1 LEHNFKIPRSL
12 ILKRKKQKEFAMLKR
27 KFLCLVFIVLF
38 STVSNSQKNLPISR
52 EATFLESYSPTEVTI
67 RASGIGKNN
76 AQAELDG
83 RRSAVYFVLIGST
96 DPILQ
101 TNEERMAFEKI
112 QDEIFD
118 ENNIK
123 RYISFE
129 TTEYEQR
136 VKLSDGRVKITKVYR
151 VNKKLLTDDLIA
163 RNVIK
168 PKEEITEAIGLPFIM
183 VVPEAPKGVSPVDL
197 LRSDRLLKKGAE
209 VIESYL
215 TARKYDVQVP
225 EQMET
230 LSELAQAQAGLKGV
244 EEDYAYQLA
253 LAIGSDVYIT
263 YNVKVEKR
271 YVGSTEYRK
280 AVVAAR
286 AYETTTARLLGT
298 ETGYSGEYA
307 VPEEAVVEE
316 AMNDAIDKVLSRI
329 MAYWKEDLTR
339 GLQFKLIFRITGNFD
354 EDTHDEILLATEQV
368 LKKVCNRT
376 KQNVVTEQTLDYIVW
391 VNPQKYNSPLALF
404 RDIRSGIESQVPVKV
419 RRISA
424 NRKMLILEITS

>member
-1 LEHNFKIPRSL
+1 
-12 ILKRKKQKEFAMLKR
+12 MLKR

-280 AVVAAR
+280 AVVAVR

-376 KQNVVTEQTLDYIVW
+376 KQNVVTDQRLDYIVW

-424 NRKMLILEITS
+424 NRKMLILEITG

>member
-1 LEHNFKIPRSL
+1 MRKILSLLVL
-12 ILKRKKQKEFAMLKR
+12 ILIALP
-27 KFLCLVFIVLF
+27 IY
-38 STVSNSQKNLPISR
+38 SQRNLPVSR
-52 EATFLESYSPTEVTI
+52 EATFIESYSPTEVTI
-67 RASGIGKNN
+67 KASGIGKNN
-76 AQAELDG
+76 AEAELDG
-83 RRSAVYFVLIGST
+83 RRSAVYYVLIGAT
-96 DPILQ
+96 DPVLQ
-101 TNEERMAFEKI
+101 TPEEKKAFESV

-118 ENNIK
+118 ARNISK
-123 RYISFE
+123 YISFE
-129 TTEYEQR
+129 STEYESR
-136 VKLSDGRVKITKVYR
+136 IKLSDGRIKITKVYR
-151 VNKKLLTDDLIA
+151 INKKLLTDDLIA

-183 VVPEAPKGVSPVDL
+183 VVPEAPKGVSPIDL

-263 YNVKVEKR
+263 YNVNIER
-271 YVGSTEYRK
+271 RRIGSTEYRK

-316 AMNDAIDKVLSRI
+316 AMNDAIDKVLNRI
-329 MAYWKEDLTR
+329 MAYWKDDLTR
-339 GLQFKLIFRITGNFD
+339 GLQFKLLFRITGNFD
-354 EDTHDEILLATEQV
+354 EETHDEILLATESA
-368 LKKVCNRT
+368 LKKICNRS
-376 KQNVVTEQTLDYIVW
+376 KQNVITDQTMDYIVW
-391 VNPQKYNSPLALF
+391 VDPKKYNSPLSLY
-404 RDIRSGIESQVPVKV
+404 RDIRKEIESRVPVKV
-419 RRISA
+419 KRINA
-424 NRKMLILEITS
+424 NRKLLILEVTE

>member
-1 LEHNFKIPRSL
+1 LFFNFKA
-12 ILKRKKQKEFAMLKR
+12 KKQKEFAMLKR

-376 KQNVVTEQTLDYIVW
+376 KQNIVTDQTLDYIVW

>member
-1 LEHNFKIPRSL
+1 LFFNFKA
-12 ILKRKKQKEFAMLKR
+12 KKQKEFAMLKR

-376 KQNVVTEQTLDYIVW
+376 KQNVVTDQTLDYIVW

>member
-1 LEHNFKIPRSL
+1 MKKL
-12 ILKRKKQKEFAMLKR
+12 IYG
-27 KFLCLVFIVLF
+27 FLLVLLGF
-38 STVSNSQKNLPISR
+38 SAGYSQKNLPVSR
-52 EATFLESYSPTEVTI
+52 EATFIESYSPTEVTI
-67 RASGIGKNN
+67 KASGIGKDNKV
-76 AQAELDG
+76 AEIDG
-83 RRSAVYFVLIGST
+83 RRAAIYYVLIGAT

-101 TNEERMAFEKI
+101 TPDERKAFESI

-118 ENNIK
+118 ERNIAK
-123 RYISFE
+123 YITFE
-129 TTEYEQR
+129 STEYESR
-136 VKLSDGRVKITKVYR
+136 VKLADGRVKITKYYR
-151 VNKKLLTDDLIA
+151 VNKKLLTDDLVA

-183 VVPEAPKGVSPVDL
+183 VVPETPKGVSPIDL

-271 YVGSTEYRK
+271 YIGSTEYRK
-280 AVVAAR
+280 AIVAAR

-329 MAYWKEDLTR
+329 MAYWKDDLTR
-339 GLQFKLIFRITGNFD
+339 GLQFKLLFRITGNFD
-354 EDTHDEILLATEQV
+354 EDTHDEILMATESA
-368 LKKVCNRT
+368 LKKLCNRT
-376 KQNVVTEQTLDYIVW
+376 KQNVVTDQTIDYIVW
-391 VNPQKYNSPLALF
+391 VDPKKYNSPLALF
-404 RDIRSGIESQVPVKV
+404 RDIRKQIETAVPVKV
-419 RRISA
+419 KRINA
-424 NRKMLILEITS
+424 NRKLLILEITE

>member
-1 LEHNFKIPRSL
+1 
-12 ILKRKKQKEFAMLKR
+12 MLKR

-329 MAYWKEDLTR
+329 MAYWKEDLMR

-376 KQNVVTEQTLDYIVW
+376 KQNVVTDQTLDYIVW

>member
-1 LEHNFKIPRSL
+1 MRKVFCLFAL
-12 ILKRKKQKEFAMLKR
+12 I
-27 KFLCLVFIVLF
+27 FIALPLY
-38 STVSNSQKNLPISR
+38 SQKNLPVSR
-52 EATFLESYSPTEVTI
+52 EATFIESYSPTEVTI

-76 AQAELDG
+76 AEAELDG
-83 RRSAVYFVLIGST
+83 RRSAVYYVLISAT

-101 TNEERMAFEKI
+101 TPEEKKAFEAV

-118 ENNIK
+118 GANVSK
-123 RYISFE
+123 YISFE
-129 TTEYEQR
+129 STEYESR
-136 VKLSDGRVKITKVYR
+136 IKLSDGRVKITKVYR

-183 VVPEAPKGVSPVDL
+183 VVPEAPKGVSPIDL
-197 LRSDRLLKKGAE
+197 LRSNRLLKKGAE

-230 LSELAQAQAGLKGV
+230 LSELAQAQAGLKGI

-263 YNVKVEKR
+263 YNVNIER
-271 YVGSTEYRK
+271 RNIGSTEFRK

-298 ETGYSGEYA
+298 ETGYSREYSA
-307 VPEEAVVEE
+307 PEEAVVEE

-329 MAYWKEDLTR
+329 MAYWKDDLTR
-339 GLQFKLIFRITGNFD
+339 GLQFKLLFRITGNFD
-354 EDTHDEILLATEQV
+354 EDMHDEILMATESA
-368 LKKVCNRT
+368 LKKICNRS
-376 KQNVVTEQTLDYIVW
+376 KQNVVTDQTMDYIVW
-391 VNPQKYNSPLALF
+391 VDPKKYNSPLALY
-404 RDIRSGIESQVPVKV
+404 RDIRKEIESQVPVKV
-419 RRISA
+419 KRINA
-424 NRKMLILEITS
+424 NRKLLILEVTE

>member
-1 LEHNFKIPRSL
+1 MKKL
-12 ILKRKKQKEFAMLKR
+12 IYG
-27 KFLCLVFIVLF
+27 FLLAVLGF
-38 STVSNSQKNLPISR
+38 SAGYSQKNLPVSR
-52 EATFLESYSPTEVTI
+52 EATFIESYSPTEVTI
-67 RASGIGKNN
+67 KASGIGKDNKV
-76 AQAELDG
+76 AEIDG
-83 RRSAVYFVLIGST
+83 RRAAIYYVLIGAT

-101 TNEERMAFEKI
+101 TPDERKAFESI

-118 ENNIK
+118 ERNIAK
-123 RYISFE
+123 YITFE
-129 TTEYEQR
+129 STEYESR
-136 VKLSDGRVKITKVYR
+136 VKLADGRVKITKYYR
-151 VNKKLLTDDLIA
+151 VNKKLLTDDLVA

-183 VVPEAPKGVSPVDL
+183 VVPETPKGVSPVDL

-271 YVGSTEYRK
+271 YIGSTEYRK
-280 AVVAAR
+280 AIVAAR

-329 MAYWKEDLTR
+329 MAYWKDDLTR
-339 GLQFKLIFRITGNFD
+339 GLQFKLLFRITGNFD
-354 EDTHDEILLATEQV
+354 EDTHDEILMATESA
-368 LKKVCNRT
+368 LKKLCNRT
-376 KQNVVTEQTLDYIVW
+376 KQNVVTDQTIDYIVW
-391 VNPQKYNSPLALF
+391 VDPKKYNSPLALF
-404 RDIRSGIESQVPVKV
+404 RDIRKQIETAVPVKV
-419 RRISA
+419 KRINA
-424 NRKMLILEITS
+424 NRKLLILEITE

>member
-1 LEHNFKIPRSL
+1 
-12 ILKRKKQKEFAMLKR
+12 MLKR

-101 TNEERMAFEKI
+101 TNEERKAFEKI

-209 VIESYL
+209 VIESFL

-376 KQNVVTEQTLDYIVW
+376 KQNVVTDQTLDYIVW

>member
-1 LEHNFKIPRSL
+1 MKKL
-12 ILKRKKQKEFAMLKR
+12 IYG
-27 KFLCLVFIVLF
+27 FLLAVLGF
-38 STVSNSQKNLPISR
+38 SAGYSQKNLPVSR
-52 EATFLESYSPTEVTI
+52 EATFIESYSPTEVTI
-67 RASGIGKNN
+67 KASGIGKDNKV
-76 AQAELDG
+76 AEIDG
-83 RRSAVYFVLIGST
+83 RRAAIYYVLIGAT

-101 TNEERMAFEKI
+101 TPDERKAFESI

-118 ENNIK
+118 ERNIAK
-123 RYISFE
+123 YITFE
-129 TTEYEQR
+129 STEYESR
-136 VKLSDGRVKITKVYR
+136 VKLADGRIKITKYYR
-151 VNKKLLTDDLIA
+151 VNKKLLTDDLVA

-271 YVGSTEYRK
+271 YIGSTEYRK

-329 MAYWKEDLTR
+329 MAYWKDDLTR
-339 GLQFKLIFRITGNFD
+339 GLQFKLLFRITGNFD
-354 EDTHDEILLATEQV
+354 EDTHDEILMATESA
-368 LKKVCNRT
+368 LKKLCNRT
-376 KQNVVTEQTLDYIVW
+376 KQNVVTDQTIDYIVW
-391 VNPQKYNSPLALF
+391 VDPKKYSSPLALF
-404 RDIRSGIESQVPVKV
+404 RDIRKQIETAVPVKV
-419 RRISA
+419 KRINA
-424 NRKMLILEITS
+424 NRKLLILEITE

>member
-1 LEHNFKIPRSL
+1 
-12 ILKRKKQKEFAMLKR
+12 MLKR

-101 TNEERMAFEKI
+101 TNEERKAFEKI

-183 VVPEAPKGVSPVDL
+183 VVPEAPKGVSPIDL

-376 KQNVVTEQTLDYIVW
+376 KQNVVTDQTLDYIVW

>member
-1 LEHNFKIPRSL
+1 M
-12 ILKRKKQKEFAMLKR
+12 KRKL
-27 KFLCLVFIVLF
+27 LLLLLLPLICY
-38 STVSNSQKNLPISR
+38 SQKNLPISR
-52 EATFLESYSPTEVTI
+52 EATFIESYSPSEVTI

-76 AQAELDG
+76 TQAELDG
-83 RRSAVYFVLIGST
+83 RRAAVWYVLIGAT
-96 DPILQ
+96 DAILQ
-101 TNEERMAFEKI
+101 TPEEKKAFESV

-118 ENNIK
+118 ERNIAK
-123 RYISFE
+123 YISFE
-129 TTEYEQR
+129 TTEYESR
-136 VKLSDGRVKITKVYR
+136 VKLADGRVKITKYYR
-151 VNKKLLTDDLIA
+151 VNKKLLTEDLVAKNI
-163 RNVIK
+163 IK

-183 VVPEAPKGVSPVDL
+183 VVPEAPKGVSPIDL

-230 LSELAQAQAGLKGV
+230 LSELAQAQAGLKGI

-263 YNVKVEKR
+263 YNVKIERR

-329 MAYWKEDLTR
+329 MAYWKDDLTR
-339 GLQFKLIFRITGNFD
+339 GLQFKLLFRITGNFD
-354 EDTHDEILLATEQV
+354 EDTHDEILMATENS
-368 LKKVCNRT
+368 LKKLCNRT
-376 KQNVVTEQTLDYIVW
+376 KQNVVTDQTMDYIVW
-391 VNPQKYNSPLALF
+391 VDPKKYNSPLALF
-404 RDIRSGIESQVPVKV
+404 RDIRKQIESAVPVKV
-419 RRISA
+419 KRINA
-424 NRKMLILEITS
+424 NRKLLVLEITE

>member
-1 LEHNFKIPRSL
+1 
-12 ILKRKKQKEFAMLKR
+12 MLKR

-151 VNKKLLTDDLIA
+151 VNKKLLT
-163 RNVIK
+163 
-168 PKEEITEAIGLPFIM
+168 T
-183 VVPEAPKGVSPVDL
+183 
-197 LRSDRLLKKGAE
+197 
-209 VIESYL
+209 
-215 TARKYDVQVP
+215 
-225 EQMET
+225 
-230 LSELAQAQAGLKGV
+230 
-244 EEDYAYQLA
+244 
-253 LAIGSDVYIT
+253 
-263 YNVKVEKR
+263 
-271 YVGSTEYRK
+271 
-280 AVVAAR
+280 
-286 AYETTTARLLGT
+286 
-298 ETGYSGEYA
+298 
-307 VPEEAVVEE
+307 
-316 AMNDAIDKVLSRI
+316 
-329 MAYWKEDLTR
+329 
-339 GLQFKLIFRITGNFD
+339 
-354 EDTHDEILLATEQV
+354 
-368 LKKVCNRT
+368 
-376 KQNVVTEQTLDYIVW
+376 
-391 VNPQKYNSPLALF
+391 
-404 RDIRSGIESQVPVKV
+404 
-419 RRISA
+419 IS
-424 NRKMLILEITS
+424 

>member
-1 LEHNFKIPRSL
+1 MRKILSLFFL
-12 ILKRKKQKEFAMLKR
+12 ILISLP
-27 KFLCLVFIVLF
+27 IY
-38 STVSNSQKNLPISR
+38 SQRNLPVSR
-52 EATFLESYSPTEVTI
+52 EATFIESYSPTEVTI
-67 RASGIGKNN
+67 KASGIGKNN
-76 AQAELDG
+76 TEAELDG
-83 RRSAVYFVLIGST
+83 RRSAVYYVLIGAT
-96 DPILQ
+96 DPVLQ
-101 TNEERMAFEKI
+101 TPEEKKAFELV

-118 ENNIK
+118 ARNISK
-123 RYISFE
+123 YISFE
-129 TTEYEQR
+129 STEYESR
-136 VKLSDGRVKITKVYR
+136 IKLSDGRIKITKVYR
-151 VNKKLLTDDLIA
+151 INKKLLTDDLIA

-183 VVPEAPKGVSPVDL
+183 VVPEAPKGVSPIDL

-230 LSELAQAQAGLKGV
+230 LSELAQAQAGLKGI

-263 YNVKVEKR
+263 YNVNIER
-271 YVGSTEYRK
+271 RRIGSTEYRK

-329 MAYWKEDLTR
+329 MAYWKDDLTR
-339 GLQFKLIFRITGNFD
+339 GLQFKLLFRITGNFD
-354 EDTHDEILLATEQV
+354 EDTHDEILLATETT
-368 LKKVCNRT
+368 LKKICNRS
-376 KQNVVTEQTLDYIVW
+376 KQNVVTDQTMDYIVW
-391 VNPQKYNSPLALF
+391 VDPKKYNSPLALY
-404 RDIRSGIESQVPVKV
+404 RDIRKEIESRVPVKV
-419 RRISA
+419 KRVNA
-424 NRKMLILEITS
+424 NRKLLILEVTE

>member
-1 LEHNFKIPRSL
+1 
-12 ILKRKKQKEFAMLKR
+12 MLKR

-183 VVPEAPKGVSPVDL
+183 VVPEASKGVSPVDL

-376 KQNVVTEQTLDYIVW
+376 KQNVVTDQTLDYIVW

>member
-1 LEHNFKIPRSL
+1 MRKILSLLVL
-12 ILKRKKQKEFAMLKR
+12 ILIALP
-27 KFLCLVFIVLF
+27 IY
-38 STVSNSQKNLPISR
+38 SQRNLPVSR
-52 EATFLESYSPTEVTI
+52 EATFIESYSPTEVTI
-67 RASGIGKNN
+67 KASGIGKNN
-76 AQAELDG
+76 AEAELDG
-83 RRSAVYFVLIGST
+83 RRSAVYYVLIGAT
-96 DPILQ
+96 DPVLQ
-101 TNEERMAFEKI
+101 TPEEKKAFESV

-118 ENNIK
+118 ARNISK
-123 RYISFE
+123 YISFE
-129 TTEYEQR
+129 STEYESR
-136 VKLSDGRVKITKVYR
+136 IKLSDGRIKITKVYR
-151 VNKKLLTDDLIA
+151 INKKLLTDDLIA

-183 VVPEAPKGVSPVDL
+183 VVPEAPKGVSPIDL

-263 YNVKVEKR
+263 YNVNIER
-271 YVGSTEYRK
+271 RRIGSTEYRK

-316 AMNDAIDKVLSRI
+316 AMNDAIDKVLNRI
-329 MAYWKEDLTR
+329 MAYWKDDLTR
-339 GLQFKLIFRITGNFD
+339 GLQFKLLFRITGNFD
-354 EDTHDEILLATEQV
+354 EDTHDEILLATESA
-368 LKKVCNRT
+368 LKKICNRS
-376 KQNVVTEQTLDYIVW
+376 KQNVVTDQTMDYIVW
-391 VNPQKYNSPLALF
+391 VDPKKYNSPLSLY
-404 RDIRSGIESQVPVKV
+404 RDIRKEIESRVPVKV
-419 RRISA
+419 KRINA
-424 NRKMLILEITS
+424 NRKLLILEVTE

>member
-1 LEHNFKIPRSL
+1 
-12 ILKRKKQKEFAMLKR
+12 MLKR

-339 GLQFKLIFRITGNFD
+339 GLQFKLIFRVTGNFD

-376 KQNVVTEQTLDYIVW
+376 KQNVVTDQTLDYIVW

>member
-1 LEHNFKIPRSL
+1 
-12 ILKRKKQKEFAMLKR
+12 MLKR

-376 KQNVVTEQTLDYIVW
+376 KQNVVTDQTLDYIVW
-391 VNPQKYNSPLALF
+391 VNPQKYNSPIALF

>member
-1 LEHNFKIPRSL
+1 MRKLTYVFL
-12 ILKRKKQKEFAMLKR
+12 I
-27 KFLCLVFIVLF
+27 FIF
-38 STVSNSQKNLPISR
+38 GFVSYSQKNLPVSR
-52 EATFLESYSPTEVTI
+52 EATFIESYSPSEVTI
-67 RASGIGKNN
+67 RASGIGKDNK
-76 AQAELDG
+76 QAELDG
-83 RRSAVYFVLIGST
+83 RRAAVWYVLLGAT

-101 TNEERMAFEKI
+101 TPEEKKAFEGI

-118 ENNIK
+118 VKNISK
-123 RYISFE
+123 YISFE
-129 TTEYEQR
+129 TTEYEAR
-136 VKLSDGRVKITKVYR
+136 VKLADGRVKITKYYR
-151 VNKKLLTDDLIA
+151 VNKKLLTDDLVA
-163 RNVIK
+163 RNIIK

-230 LSELAQAQAGLKGV
+230 LSELAQAQAGLKGI

-271 YVGSTEYRK
+271 YIGSTEYRK

-329 MAYWKEDLTR
+329 MAYWKDDLAR
-339 GLQFKLIFRITGNFD
+339 GLQFKILFRITGNFD
-354 EDTHDEILLATEQV
+354 EDTHDEILMSTETA
-368 LKKVCNRT
+368 LKKLCNRT
-376 KQNVVTEQTLDYIVW
+376 KQNVITDQTMDYIVW
-391 VNPQKYNSPLALF
+391 VDPKKYNSPLALF
-404 RDIRSGIESQVPVKV
+404 RDIRRQIESSVPVKV
-419 RRISA
+419 KRINA
-424 NRKMLILEITS
+424 NRKLLILEITE